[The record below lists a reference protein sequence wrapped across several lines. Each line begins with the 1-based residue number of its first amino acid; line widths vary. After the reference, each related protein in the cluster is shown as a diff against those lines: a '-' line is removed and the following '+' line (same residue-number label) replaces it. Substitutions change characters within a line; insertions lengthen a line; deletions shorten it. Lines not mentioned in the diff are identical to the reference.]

1 MGRTMTRKILEQKIG
16 RCIETGQVYFFP
28 VDCAMTHDVGTA
40 GVAPLLEQ
48 YGTQA
53 LSPRV
58 EMVVILDHFVP
69 ATTLSQAQSHKDAR
83 AFVRRWGVE
92 HFYEIG
98 RGGICHQVLLEKGHA
113 RSGDLL
119 VATDA
124 HVTTYGGVGCLGLG
138 VGVTDVAMTLHTG
151 LMWLKV
157 PQAVGV
163 RLEGAL
169 SHAAAKDLA
178 LYLLHLIPFSQ
189 LNYRVVEFYGP
200 GVEGL
205 TMDDRFCLCNM
216 LSEGGVK
223 SCLVAGDERTAA
235 YMQARAAGPWTLVE
249 PDLDA
254 DYAFRYELCLDDVRP
269 MVAFPHHPT
278 LGRDAAE
285 AGGIPIDQAFLGS
298 CTNGRNAVTSAALI
312 PAFGLGVPGSSTAA
326 LFLSALM
333 IQGLQPGY
341 AFFTSGNDLF
351 PTIVWGMLFAQVSFL
366 VLGLLGARYFAKI
379 TQVPNSIL
387 VPFILSL
394 SVVGSFA
401 LRGQMMD
408 VVVMIIAGVAGY
420 YLQKNGYPLACLILG
435 LILGNLAE
443 DNFCRAMRIS
453 RNSLSIFFTR
463 PVSLILILIIAF
475 SFAWPQIKKH
485 LSKAKAQKVQ

>member
-285 AGGIPIDQAFLGS
+285 AGGIPIDQAVLGS
-298 CTNGRNAVTSAALI
+298 CTNGRIEDLRVGASIVRGKQVHPRVRFVVTPASQEVYLQAIREGLIQDFVRAGAMVTNPSCGACIGASSLLAPGEVCVSTSNRNFQGRMGSVDALI
-312 PAFGLGVPGSSTAA
+312 YLASPATVAR
-326 LFLSALM
+326 SALA
-333 IQGLQPGY
+333 G
-341 AFFTSGNDLF
+341 S
-351 PTIVWGMLFAQVSFL
+351 
-366 VLGLLGARYFAKI
+366 I
-379 TQVPNSIL
+379 TTGEEQ
-387 VPFILSL
+387 
-394 SVVGSFA
+394 
-401 LRGQMMD
+401 
-408 VVVMIIAGVAGY
+408 
-420 YLQKNGYPLACLILG
+420 
-435 LILGNLAE
+435 
-443 DNFCRAMRIS
+443 
-453 RNSLSIFFTR
+453 
-463 PVSLILILIIAF
+463 
-475 SFAWPQIKKH
+475 
-485 LSKAKAQKVQ
+485 

>member
-200 GVEGL
+200 GVGGL

-298 CTNGRNAVTSAALI
+298 CTNGRIEDLRVGASIVRGKQVHPRVRFVVTPASQEVYLQAIREGLIQDFVRAGAMVTNPSCGACIGASSLLAPGEVCVSTSNRNFQGRMGSVDALI
-312 PAFGLGVPGSSTAA
+312 YLASPATVAR
-326 LFLSALM
+326 SALA
-333 IQGLQPGY
+333 G
-341 AFFTSGNDLF
+341 S
-351 PTIVWGMLFAQVSFL
+351 
-366 VLGLLGARYFAKI
+366 I
-379 TQVPNSIL
+379 TTGEEQ
-387 VPFILSL
+387 
-394 SVVGSFA
+394 
-401 LRGQMMD
+401 
-408 VVVMIIAGVAGY
+408 
-420 YLQKNGYPLACLILG
+420 
-435 LILGNLAE
+435 
-443 DNFCRAMRIS
+443 
-453 RNSLSIFFTR
+453 
-463 PVSLILILIIAF
+463 
-475 SFAWPQIKKH
+475 
-485 LSKAKAQKVQ
+485 

>member
-189 LNYRVVEFYGP
+189 LNYRV
-200 GVEGL
+200 
-205 TMDDRFCLCNM
+205 
-216 LSEGGVK
+216 
-223 SCLVAGDERTAA
+223 A
-235 YMQARAAGPWTLVE
+235 
-249 PDLDA
+249 
-254 DYAFRYELCLDDVRP
+254 
-269 MVAFPHHPT
+269 
-278 LGRDAAE
+278 
-285 AGGIPIDQAFLGS
+285 
-298 CTNGRNAVTSAALI
+298 
-312 PAFGLGVPGSSTAA
+312 
-326 LFLSALM
+326 
-333 IQGLQPGY
+333 
-341 AFFTSGNDLF
+341 
-351 PTIVWGMLFAQVSFL
+351 
-366 VLGLLGARYFAKI
+366 
-379 TQVPNSIL
+379 
-387 VPFILSL
+387 
-394 SVVGSFA
+394 
-401 LRGQMMD
+401 
-408 VVVMIIAGVAGY
+408 
-420 YLQKNGYPLACLILG
+420 
-435 LILGNLAE
+435 
-443 DNFCRAMRIS
+443 
-453 RNSLSIFFTR
+453 
-463 PVSLILILIIAF
+463 
-475 SFAWPQIKKH
+475 
-485 LSKAKAQKVQ
+485 

>member
-298 CTNGRNAVTSAALI
+298 CTNGRIEDLRVGASIVRGKQVHPRVRFVVTPASQEVYLQAIREGLIQDFVRAGAMVTNPSCGACIGASSLLAPGEVCVSTSNRNFQGRMGTVDALI
-312 PAFGLGVPGSSTAA
+312 YLASPATVAR
-326 LFLSALM
+326 SALA
-333 IQGLQPGY
+333 G
-341 AFFTSGNDLF
+341 S
-351 PTIVWGMLFAQVSFL
+351 
-366 VLGLLGARYFAKI
+366 I
-379 TQVPNSIL
+379 TTGEEQ
-387 VPFILSL
+387 
-394 SVVGSFA
+394 
-401 LRGQMMD
+401 
-408 VVVMIIAGVAGY
+408 
-420 YLQKNGYPLACLILG
+420 
-435 LILGNLAE
+435 
-443 DNFCRAMRIS
+443 
-453 RNSLSIFFTR
+453 
-463 PVSLILILIIAF
+463 
-475 SFAWPQIKKH
+475 
-485 LSKAKAQKVQ
+485 

>member
-298 CTNGRNAVTSAALI
+298 CTNGRIEDLRVCASIVRGKQVHPRVRFVVTPASQEVYLQAIREGLIQDFVRAGAMVTNPSCGACIGASSLLAPGEVCVSTSNRNFQGRMGSVDALI
-312 PAFGLGVPGSSTAA
+312 YLASPATVAR
-326 LFLSALM
+326 SALA
-333 IQGLQPGY
+333 G
-341 AFFTSGNDLF
+341 S
-351 PTIVWGMLFAQVSFL
+351 
-366 VLGLLGARYFAKI
+366 I
-379 TQVPNSIL
+379 TTGEEQ
-387 VPFILSL
+387 
-394 SVVGSFA
+394 
-401 LRGQMMD
+401 
-408 VVVMIIAGVAGY
+408 
-420 YLQKNGYPLACLILG
+420 
-435 LILGNLAE
+435 
-443 DNFCRAMRIS
+443 
-453 RNSLSIFFTR
+453 
-463 PVSLILILIIAF
+463 
-475 SFAWPQIKKH
+475 
-485 LSKAKAQKVQ
+485 